1 MRRLQA
7 QLQPGAI
14 PLSRPAAPRRDGS
27 TGPKASSSKG
37 ASKSAVTKGAP
48 APSKGAPAPAKSKSA
63 PAPSKGAPTPAK
75 SKSAPAPSKGAP
87 AASKG
92 AVSSKPDDPH
102 RIVAADFVA
111 GAASGGTLPAPI
123 GAEIA
128 FAGRSNVG
136 KSSLINT
143 LVQRRGLVRTGAT
156 PGLTRQVNIFE
167 ARAADGM
174 VFHFVDLPG
183 YGFARRSK
191 AETAAWA
198 TLIEGYLGQRS
209 TLAAVVLIV
218 DARRGLE
225 EDDQQLIDF
234 IDAAELPSRRPVQ
247 VILVAT
253 KLDKLPR
260 SAHKPTLERL
270 RSLTKRKVFGFS
282 AETGEGREELL
293 RALRRAA
300 FGEPARAAEAEPR
313 VGSGGGPVGPD
324 QNG

>member
-1 MRRLQA
+1 MRGLQA

-14 PLSRPAAPRRDGS
+14 PLSRPATPRRDGS
-27 TGPKASSSKG
+27 PSGSKAPSPKAPSKG
-37 ASKSAVTKGAP
+37 KP
-48 APSKGAPAPAKSKSA
+48 APSKGKPAPGKSA
-63 PAPSKGAPTPAK
+63 A
-75 SKSAPAPSKGAP
+75 

-92 AVSSKPDDPH
+92 GPSKAASPKAASPKAAPPQRDDPH
-102 RIVAADFVA
+102 RIVAAEFIA
-111 GAASGGTLPAPI
+111 GAAAGGTLPAPV

-167 ARAADGM
+167 ARAADGTI
-174 VFHFVDLPG
+174 FHFVDLPG

-225 EDDQQLIDF
+225 EDDQALIDF
-234 IDAAELPSRRPVQ
+234 IDAAKLPSRRPVQ

-260 SAHKPTLERL
+260 SAHKPTLDRL
-270 RSLTKRKVFGFS
+270 RNHTKRKVFGFS
-282 AETGEGREELL
+282 AETAEGREELL

-300 FGEPARAAEAEPR
+300 LGEPARVADDTPAAAPT
-313 VGSGGGPVGPD
+313 GPD